1 MADPERGLW
10 ERSNFKELP
19 QFLKSDRI
27 SLAYGLTSNKDQ
39 TFINKSCFVFF
50 LYRGIC
56 WFCAI
61 FGSVGGMTGVDLFGS
76 AFEGHGS
83 APPVNRYICM
93 PSIFKRRCLHRLFPK
108 SACKFQCIGELYHR
122 FKQNVSE
129 SESRQFDRLRL
140 RLRLLARSHDSGRL
154 RLRLRLRLRT
164 PAWKSLWSVRLSRHF
179 TVRKGEVEWALESQE
194 VSKSFSALLS
204 CMIKVFMD
212 YFNEM
217 LVIDSALPVSSMTN
231 FNRLT
236 RLWNTYI
243 NELVSEI
250 FLIRVAFGHANKKIQ
265 ALVH

>member
-1 MADPERGLW
+1 MADPERGIL
-10 ERSNFKELP
+10 EHSNFKELP
-19 QFLKSDRI
+19 QCLKSNRI
-27 SLAYGLTSNKDQ
+27 SLAYGITRNISQ

-93 PSIFKRRCLHRLFPK
+93 PSIFKRWCLHRLFPK

-129 SESRQFDRLRL
+129 SESKKFD
-140 RLRLLARSHDSGRL
+140 
-154 RLRLRLRLRT
+154 RLRLRT
-164 PAWKSLWSVRLSRHF
+164 PAWKSWAVRLSRHF
-179 TVRKGEVEWALESQE
+179 TVRKGEVKWALESQE
-194 VSKSFSALLS
+194 VTKSYSALFS

-217 LVIDSALPVSSMTN
+217 FVIDSALRVSSMTN
-231 FNRLT
+231 FNR
-236 RLWNTYI
+236 
-243 NELVSEI
+243 
-250 FLIRVAFGHANKKIQ
+250 
-265 ALVH
+265 